1 MRLKINFT
9 LIVLYFST
17 SLLFAQ
23 NSPQQTIP
31 TEVEAV
37 KKESPLRFLLGAG
50 AEFGGDE
57 IAKVF
62 FTNGEDQSVNAGQ
75 GGFVF
80 VGGQLQLTKTE
91 LLFLRSSIGIKYVT
105 TQANNANIR
114 LTRFPFNNTLNA
126 FIGKDFR
133 LGAGVSI
140 HTGIKFNGD
149 GFVQNINFGSS
160 AGPIFEFAYKGF
172 GLSYTLMKYTDESN
186 FAYNANSFGVTFS
199 GVLSGKKK
207 K

>member
-1 MRLKINFT
+1 MKFKFYFFLLLSF
-9 LIVLYFST
+9 VLSNQI
-17 SLLFAQ
+17 FAQ
-23 NSPQQTIP
+23 VTPNDSTAAP
-31 TEVEAV
+31 TKNIA
-37 KKESPLRFLLGAG
+37 KQPKLRFLLGG
-50 AEFGGDE
+50 GGEFGGDE

-75 GGFVF
+75 GGFIF

-91 LLFLRSSIGIKYVT
+91 VLFLRSSIGLKYVT

-126 FIGKDFR
+126 FAGKNFR
-133 LGAGVSI
+133 FAAGVSI

-149 GFVQNINFGSS
+149 GFVPNSNFSTA

-172 GLSYTLMKYTDESN
+172 GLSYTIMSYTDDSN
-186 FAYNANSFGVTFS
+186 FKYNANSFGITLS

-207 K
+207 